1 MVDEC
6 GHEPRDTPV
15 SGVLPQLRLDE
26 LLEGLQQQVA
36 QVRSA
41 RDRIHTLLDAVL
53 VIGSDLELEVV
64 LQRIVESA
72 VSLVDAE
79 YGALG
84 VLGEEGTI
92 KQFLTVGIDEETIA
106 GIGHYPRGEGIL
118 GLLIRH
124 PEPLRL
130 ANLARHPSSVGFPS
144 GHPPM
149 TSFLGTPIKVRE
161 QVFGNLY
168 LTDKQGATEFDA
180 DDEAVLRTL
189 AAAAGVA
196 IDNARL
202 YDDARRRQRWL
213 AASNELT
220 RSLLSGTEPAAV
232 LESFTATLREMAGA
246 DLVTLAIPVGDSGE
260 LVIEAASGPR
270 AEDARG
276 LVLGAATLAAKVF
289 ASGETITSD
298 AVSADPRATGG
309 SAAVVELGPA
319 FLVPLGTRD
328 HVRGVLQVANVPG
341 GPVFT
346 DAVIDMVIGYG
357 NQAALAL
364 EVAEHRQ
371 DADRMLVLNDRDRIA
386 RDLHDLV
393 IQRLFAG
400 AAWPTSS
407 NAPRNWA
414 APSPSARTSR
424 AAPSWN
430 GPRRCTPPREWGRD
444 FRLSAARGPRSGAV
458 RRAPAVRGSSGW
470 TYSGASTAPP
480 RHPRRERSRLRS
492 PPRRAWTGGSGRLR
506 LRLRV
511 LWAAAA
517 GPHHPHAHPPGEVA
531 TAGDGRRRPP
541 RVGAGALPVKGA
553 CDARRIYREEA
564 DPDFD
569 GATEAGTPY
578 CAPGTPGC
586 DADYDY
592 ATRPPDALLPIGR
605 DSDVYARM
613 VRQAGRGALLRYYRV
628 EDGTHVDSLVDTFPD
643 KLRPMVPCHRS
654 AFEALERWLAGK
666 GRPPAD
672 HTVRRPADADPA
684 TLLTS
689 CPLD

>member
-1 MVDEC
+1 M
-6 GHEPRDTPV
+6 
-15 SGVLPQLRLDE
+15 SGALPQLRLDE

-106 GIGHYPRGEGIL
+106 GMGHYPRGEGIL

-168 LTDKQGATEFDA
+168 LTDKQGAAEFDA

-220 RSLLSGTEPAAV
+220 RSLLSGTEPTAV

-260 LVIEAASGPR
+260 LVIEAASGTR

-400 AAWPTSS
+400 ALTLQSTLGRLADRPQEGARVQRVVDDLDDTIKVIRSTIYSLGEQERSRSEGLRARLVAAMERAAEALGFAPALRMTGLLDTNVPAGHAEHMLAVAGEALS
-407 NAPRNWA
+407 NAARHAQATAVDVSVEVTDTALRLKVADNGHGVDPAVTRRSGLANLQQRAEELGGSFSLRPNEPSGTVVEWA
-414 APSPSARTSR
+414 AP
-424 AAPSWN
+424 
-430 GPRRCTPPREWGRD
+430 
-444 FRLSAARGPRSGAV
+444 LH
-458 RRAPAVRGSSGW
+458 
-470 TYSGASTAPP
+470 TA
-480 RHPRRERSRLRS
+480 L
-492 PPRRAWTGGSGRLR
+492 
-506 LRLRV
+506 
-511 LWAAAA
+511 
-517 GPHHPHAHPPGEVA
+517 
-531 TAGDGRRRPP
+531 
-541 RVGAGALPVKGA
+541 
-553 CDARRIYREEA
+553 
-564 DPDFD
+564 
-569 GATEAGTPY
+569 
-578 CAPGTPGC
+578 
-586 DADYDY
+586 
-592 ATRPPDALLPIGR
+592 
-605 DSDVYARM
+605 
-613 VRQAGRGALLRYYRV
+613 
-628 EDGTHVDSLVDTFPD
+628 
-643 KLRPMVPCHRS
+643 
-654 AFEALERWLAGK
+654 
-666 GRPPAD
+666 
-672 HTVRRPADADPA
+672 
-684 TLLTS
+684 
-689 CPLD
+689 

>member
-1 MVDEC
+1 M
-6 GHEPRDTPV
+6 
-15 SGVLPQLRLDE
+15 SGSLPQLRLDE

-41 RDRIHTLLDAVL
+41 RDRVHTLLDAVL
-53 VIGSDLELEVV
+53 AIGSDLELEVV

-106 GIGHYPRGEGIL
+106 RIGHYPRGEGIL

-130 ANLARHPSSVGFPS
+130 ADLARHPSSVGFPT

-168 LTDKQGATEFDA
+168 LTDKQGAAEFDA

-260 LVIEAASGPR
+260 LVIEAASGTR

-309 SAAVVELGPA
+309 SAAIVELGPA

-341 GPVFT
+341 GPVLT

-400 AAWPTSS
+400 ALTLQSTLGRLADRPQVGARIQRVVDDLDDTIKVIRSTIYSLGEQDRSRSEGLRARLVVAVERAAEALGFAPALRMTGLLDTNVPAGHAEHMLAVAGEALS
-407 NAPRNWA
+407 NAARHARATAVDVSVEVTDTALRLKVADNGRGVDPAVTRRSGLANLRRRAEELGGSFSVRPNEPNGTVVEWA
-414 APSPSARTSR
+414 APLCA
-424 AAPSWN
+424 
-430 GPRRCTPPREWGRD
+430 TP
-444 FRLSAARGPRSGAV
+444 
-458 RRAPAVRGSSGW
+458 
-470 TYSGASTAPP
+470 
-480 RHPRRERSRLRS
+480 
-492 PPRRAWTGGSGRLR
+492 
-506 LRLRV
+506 
-511 LWAAAA
+511 
-517 GPHHPHAHPPGEVA
+517 
-531 TAGDGRRRPP
+531 
-541 RVGAGALPVKGA
+541 
-553 CDARRIYREEA
+553 
-564 DPDFD
+564 
-569 GATEAGTPY
+569 
-578 CAPGTPGC
+578 
-586 DADYDY
+586 
-592 ATRPPDALLPIGR
+592 
-605 DSDVYARM
+605 
-613 VRQAGRGALLRYYRV
+613 
-628 EDGTHVDSLVDTFPD
+628 
-643 KLRPMVPCHRS
+643 
-654 AFEALERWLAGK
+654 
-666 GRPPAD
+666 
-672 HTVRRPADADPA
+672 
-684 TLLTS
+684 
-689 CPLD
+689 

>member
-1 MVDEC
+1 M
-6 GHEPRDTPV
+6 
-15 SGVLPQLRLDE
+15 SGTLPQLRLDE

-106 GIGHYPRGEGIL
+106 GMGHYPRGEGIL

-168 LTDKQGATEFDA
+168 LTDKQGAAEFDA

-220 RSLLSGTEPAAV
+220 RSLLSGTEPTAV

-260 LVIEAASGPR
+260 LVIEAASGTR

-400 AAWPTSS
+400 ALTLQSTLGRLADRPQEGARVQRVVDDLDDTIKVIRSTIYSLGEQERSRSEGLRARLVAAMERAAEALGFAPALRMTGLLDTNVPAGHAEHMLAVAGEALS
-407 NAPRNWA
+407 NAARHAQATAVDVSVEVTDTALRLKVADNGHGLDPAVTRRSGLANLQQRAEELGGSFSLRPNEPSGTVVEWA
-414 APSPSARTSR
+414 AP
-424 AAPSWN
+424 
-430 GPRRCTPPREWGRD
+430 
-444 FRLSAARGPRSGAV
+444 LH
-458 RRAPAVRGSSGW
+458 
-470 TYSGASTAPP
+470 TAP
-480 RHPRRERSRLRS
+480 
-492 PPRRAWTGGSGRLR
+492 
-506 LRLRV
+506 
-511 LWAAAA
+511 
-517 GPHHPHAHPPGEVA
+517 
-531 TAGDGRRRPP
+531 
-541 RVGAGALPVKGA
+541 
-553 CDARRIYREEA
+553 
-564 DPDFD
+564 
-569 GATEAGTPY
+569 
-578 CAPGTPGC
+578 
-586 DADYDY
+586 
-592 ATRPPDALLPIGR
+592 
-605 DSDVYARM
+605 
-613 VRQAGRGALLRYYRV
+613 
-628 EDGTHVDSLVDTFPD
+628 
-643 KLRPMVPCHRS
+643 
-654 AFEALERWLAGK
+654 
-666 GRPPAD
+666 
-672 HTVRRPADADPA
+672 
-684 TLLTS
+684 
-689 CPLD
+689 

>member
-1 MVDEC
+1 MDEC
-6 GHEPRDTPV
+6 GQEPRDTPV
-15 SGVLPQLRLDE
+15 SGALPQLRLDE

-106 GIGHYPRGEGIL
+106 GMGHYPRGEGIL

-168 LTDKQGATEFDA
+168 LTDKQGAAEFDA

-220 RSLLSGTEPAAV
+220 RSLLSGTEPTAV

-260 LVIEAASGPR
+260 LVIEAASGMR

-400 AAWPTSS
+400 ALTLQSTLGRLADRPQEGARVQRVVDDLDDTIKVIRSTIYSLGEQERSRSEGLRARLVAAMERAAEALGFAPALRMTGLLDTNVPAGHAEHMLAVAGEALS
-407 NAPRNWA
+407 NAARHAQATAVDVSVEVTDTALRLKVADNGHGVDPAVTRRSGLANLRQRAEELGGSFSLRPNEPTGTVVEWA
-414 APSPSARTSR
+414 AP
-424 AAPSWN
+424 
-430 GPRRCTPPREWGRD
+430 
-444 FRLSAARGPRSGAV
+444 LH
-458 RRAPAVRGSSGW
+458 
-470 TYSGASTAPP
+470 TAP
-480 RHPRRERSRLRS
+480 
-492 PPRRAWTGGSGRLR
+492 
-506 LRLRV
+506 
-511 LWAAAA
+511 
-517 GPHHPHAHPPGEVA
+517 
-531 TAGDGRRRPP
+531 
-541 RVGAGALPVKGA
+541 
-553 CDARRIYREEA
+553 
-564 DPDFD
+564 
-569 GATEAGTPY
+569 
-578 CAPGTPGC
+578 
-586 DADYDY
+586 
-592 ATRPPDALLPIGR
+592 
-605 DSDVYARM
+605 
-613 VRQAGRGALLRYYRV
+613 
-628 EDGTHVDSLVDTFPD
+628 
-643 KLRPMVPCHRS
+643 
-654 AFEALERWLAGK
+654 
-666 GRPPAD
+666 
-672 HTVRRPADADPA
+672 
-684 TLLTS
+684 
-689 CPLD
+689 

>member
-1 MVDEC
+1 M
-6 GHEPRDTPV
+6 
-15 SGVLPQLRLDE
+15 RLDE

-36 QVRSA
+36 QVRAA

-106 GIGHYPRGEGIL
+106 GMGHYPRGEGIL

-149 TSFLGTPIKVRE
+149 TSFLGTPITVRE

-168 LTDKQGATEFDA
+168 LTDKQGAAEFDA

-220 RSLLSGTEPAAV
+220 RSLLSGTEPTAV

-260 LVIEAASGPR
+260 LVIEAASGTR

-400 AAWPTSS
+400 ALTLQSTLGRLADRPQEGARVQRVVDALDDTIKVIRSTIYSLGEQERSRSEGLRARLVAAMERAAETLGFAPALRMTGLLDTNVPAGHAEHMLAVAGEALS
-407 NAPRNWA
+407 NAARHAQATAVDVSVEVTDTALRLKVADNGHGLDPAVTRRSGLANLQRRAEELGGSFSLRPNEPSGTVVEWA
-414 APSPSARTSR
+414 AP
-424 AAPSWN
+424 
-430 GPRRCTPPREWGRD
+430 
-444 FRLSAARGPRSGAV
+444 LH
-458 RRAPAVRGSSGW
+458 
-470 TYSGASTAPP
+470 TAP
-480 RHPRRERSRLRS
+480 
-492 PPRRAWTGGSGRLR
+492 
-506 LRLRV
+506 
-511 LWAAAA
+511 
-517 GPHHPHAHPPGEVA
+517 
-531 TAGDGRRRPP
+531 
-541 RVGAGALPVKGA
+541 
-553 CDARRIYREEA
+553 
-564 DPDFD
+564 
-569 GATEAGTPY
+569 
-578 CAPGTPGC
+578 
-586 DADYDY
+586 
-592 ATRPPDALLPIGR
+592 
-605 DSDVYARM
+605 
-613 VRQAGRGALLRYYRV
+613 
-628 EDGTHVDSLVDTFPD
+628 
-643 KLRPMVPCHRS
+643 
-654 AFEALERWLAGK
+654 
-666 GRPPAD
+666 
-672 HTVRRPADADPA
+672 
-684 TLLTS
+684 
-689 CPLD
+689 